1 MYLNLHSYMA
11 EEKNKN
17 LLDQEMTKKAQ
28 QATLRMAKEWQKSEA
43 TIHHAIKS
51 YEDAIRVDSE
61 SVEAGEARSALLK
74 IAEDWEKKGQK
85 YAAVKLYKK
94 LMVGR

>member
-1 MYLNLHSYMA
+1 MA
-11 EEKNKN
+11 EEQKKN
-17 LLDQEMTKKAQ
+17 LSDQEMTKKAQ
-28 QATLRMAKEWQKSEA
+28 QATLRMAKEWQKSEN
-43 TIHHAIKS
+43 TTHHAIKS
-51 YEDAIRVDSE
+51 YEDVIRVDPESSE
-61 SVEAGEARSALLK
+61 ADEARSALLK

>member
-1 MYLNLHSYMA
+1 MT
-11 EEKNKN
+11 EEQKKN
-17 LLDQEMTKKAQ
+17 LSDQKMTKKAQ
-28 QATLRMAKEWQKSEA
+28 QAILGMAKNWGESQN

-51 YEDAIRVDSE
+51 YEDVIRTDPE
-61 SVEAGEARSALLK
+61 SGEAAEAREALLK
-74 IAEDWEKKGQK
+74 IAEDWDKKGQK